1 MATQQENPDKG
12 LLIIGA
18 VVGGIILL
26 VALAAFFDVI

>member
-18 VVGGIILL
+18 VVGGIVLL
-26 VALAAFFDVI
+26 VLLGTLFGVI